1 MLIRKLIRRYRD
13 RSLGQSLVE
22 FAIVLPVFLVIL
34 SAAIDLGRIAYARV
48 TIANVAR
55 EASFQ
60 AAQTPTSYVAG
71 QACDQNTNLVICRGI
86 LESKGSVVTV
96 NPADIVLTCQASDGS
111 SIACSSTPAMGK
123 TVAVKATGQ
132 FTLLTPVI
140 AVFFGGTNVTFSSTA
155 INQIGALPATTLTTS
170 SSTSTTST
178 STSTTSTT
186 STSTTTTSTTTTS
199 TTTTPNCAGVS
210 AAFTKTSSP
219 ANNKSPVTVTVT
231 DTTTYN
237 ASCSTVWAWS
247 WGDGTTTYGQTQ
259 APHVYYNQT
268 GANGN
273 TKTFNLTLTVTSG
286 TFTSTSGASVI
297 SVVK

>member
-1 MLIRKLIRRYRD
+1 MNLRRIIRWHRE

-22 FAIVLPVFLVIL
+22 FAIMLPVFLVIV

-60 AAQTPTSYVAG
+60 AAQTPTSYLAG
-71 QACDQNTNLVICRGI
+71 QPCDEDTNLVVCRAI

-96 NPADIVLTCQASDGS
+96 SPSDISMTCTPS
-111 SIACSSTPAMGK
+111 CTPAMGN
-123 TVAVKATGQ
+123 TVSVTATGR
-132 FTLLTPVI
+132 FNLLTPLMS
-140 AVFFGGTNVTFSSTA
+140 AFFGGTAVSFSSTA
-155 INQIGALPATTLTTS
+155 VNQIGSLPPSPTDVPTAPPTAGPTAAPTPTPSLTPAP
-170 SSTSTTST
+170 
-178 STSTTSTT
+178 
-186 STSTTTTSTTTTS
+186 
-199 TTTTPNCAGVS
+199 TPTPAPTANCSGVS
-210 AAFTKTSSP
+210 AAFMKTSSP
-219 ANNKSPVTVTVT
+219 TSNQSPVTVTVT

-237 ASCSTVWAWS
+237 ALCVTVWAWV
-247 WGDGTTTYGQTQ
+247 WGDGHTTYGQTQ
-259 APHVYYNQT
+259 SPHVYYNQT

-286 TFTSTSGASVI
+286 AFTSTSGAVVI

>member
-1 MLIRKLIRRYRD
+1 MLIRKLIRRYRE

-22 FAIVLPVFLVIL
+22 FAIILPVFLVIL

-60 AAQTPTSYVAG
+60 AAQTPTSYTAG
-71 QACDQNTNLVICRGI
+71 LPCDQSTNLVICRGI

-96 NPADIVLTCQASDGS
+96 SPTDIVLTCQASDGS

-123 TVAVKATGQ
+123 TVTVKATGR

-140 AVFFGGTNVTFSSTA
+140 AVFFGGTNVTFSSSA
-155 INQIGALPATTLTTS
+155 INQIGALPATTLTT
-170 SSTSTTST
+170 TSA
-178 STSTTSTT
+178 TSTTSTT
-186 STSTTTTSTTTTS
+186 TTTASTTTTTTTTS
-199 TTTTPNCAGVS
+199 TTTTPSCSGVS
-210 AAFTKTSSP
+210 AGFTSTFAPSTHQ
-219 ANNKSPVTVTVT
+219 SPVTVTVI

-237 ASCSTVWAWS
+237 PLCSTVWAWT
-247 WGDGTTTYGQTQ
+247 WGDGSPTTFGKTP
-259 APHVYYNQT
+259 APHVYTNQT
-268 GANGN
+268 GASGN

-286 TFTSTSGASVI
+286 TFTSTSGATVI
-297 SVVK
+297 SVIK